1 MSELDRIPF
10 IDSVDNCCIIL
21 MKILASLASYTL
33 EIQNRLF
40 FRFIIIFIITKII
53 PKIITKF
60 PEALQG
66 CACVCVCVYVL
77 TFTVVHPSLYVV
89 CCAALYFLVQYKAS
103 ALHRESFHKF
113 PF

>member
-1 MSELDRIPF
+1 MRTN
-10 IDSVDNCCIIL
+10 V
-21 MKILASLASYTL
+21 MKILASYTL

-66 CACVCVCVYVL
+66 CACVCVYVL
-77 TFTVVHPSLYVV
+77 TFKVVHPSLYVV

-103 ALHRESFHKF
+103 ALHRETFHKF